1 MHWLTRDAR
10 YTVENTLKARWV
22 PRNLALAAM
31 MLWLV
36 GCSSGSDS
44 GEPVVSPSA
53 SPTAAAS
60 PSPSPSAS
68 PSPSPAVTL
77 SPSPSPDTSPAPTA
91 TPTGSPAVTPGNTP
105 APSPSTTPSATP
117 SPAPTI
123 TASPSATPSPTPLGT
138 PSPAPT
144 AATYVPI
151 TGVVQKGL
159 FNQLNMNAR
168 QLNQQGGGVR
178 QLPVSVNNQG
188 GYQMQAP
195 VGALIELEATGQFV
209 DELSGETITLETP
222 LYTLFRVAG
231 PQTENINILTHIM
244 RGMALKP
251 PPGFSGGAG
260 ALSQRLP
267 LVENKL
273 RNGLGFAAGVDLNTL
288 DFSKIKDDAD
298 LSDPHLSL
306 LLLSAAL
313 MNEQRLSGRMPVAWE
328 VINKQLGQGKIDI
341 VDLFDL
347 FNGWDARE
355 LERLIRLA
363 GQIVL
368 PNLQIPDDM
377 VWVCN
382 LICSWQ
388 PQPGISIAGTS
399 AFESYGELVMVVR
412 RSGDF
417 SDERQINL
425 HATSGSALDG
435 IDFVGGSRVVTLPAN
450 VRDVRVSIPLLI
462 DDVSEG
468 VEQFQVQ
475 IDGDESIN
483 NASASAGITDQEP
496 PGLRRDDGTSV
507 DLARACFVSAGAA
520 AELRDEPCQNP
531 VNALEGLVGD
541 DAELALRLAIVL
553 QTSCNSG
560 GNRCAARMRDWP
572 VELTLYV
579 VDAQQSVQAQAA
591 MGTYAY
597 FGADVLYLDDPLSD
611 APQILVSLAGQALQ
625 DLLDVARAS
634 PGYRLR
640 LQVDGAF
647 VDAPIV
653 AELPLLI
660 PLEDEVQFGDLRL
673 PLLPGN
679 IVLDDAPG
687 ALCPSGDVLLDGRYL
702 TYQPGFDDATLR
714 ALGSDPQA
722 ADAPYVLGGQICVS
736 LTPNAGRSA
745 ITATDADIDLSESLW
760 PLPDGHGTELPQLP
774 GVLLPMLYVGN
785 TATPLTLMTEWLP
798 FGMRIDGGRL
808 TENGAQLSVNGLRF
822 LQHRAM
828 SSQDPRHDLSL
839 LASNDVLYQSSVSSS
854 LKLTPQGLDGTLSFA
869 GGNGR
874 ISVPAGQISWDAF
887 NVYLR
892 ETRFYEWESP
902 VVTYRFD
909 QSADC
914 RDAGC
919 LAGTALPYEVRGQL
933 IRDDKGFAVGDVL
946 VQATQQPAFGRKG
959 EGRFAFARPDDLMT
973 DDRATLALAGY
984 RFDAQSDVVS
994 ALNAHL
1000 NFGGN
1005 GLEIHPVGSEAYR
1018 LGNYAPIGLSVGP
1031 QIYSDA
1037 TGVPQL
1043 GGGRSLAGKALRVD
1057 SGGDISNLSASVATK
1072 YVLRPGGFTGVF
1084 NANLGGAGQT
1094 LRLSGYDMAMSRFAI
1109 RAVDNQI
1116 DETTWLDGGFDL
1128 AGDAQISDILFAGLQ
1143 IDCAANL
1150 GQGRLVFEL
1159 CDQSDDNG
1167 NGVVDENCPTALGSW
1182 QMPSVIGSLKFTDA
1196 SGDVAA
1202 QCGDDPLFATLSQSV
1217 HALAL
1222 DRPIAMQIGWSP
1234 DGYVRFQ
1241 QSRGLGEF
1249 ALDATQDK
1257 AGFATQVS
1265 KARLNCVDGNANDR
1279 LLSCTDFSGGQ
1290 EAAFAWM
1297 DGEALVGLPFW
1308 NAVEADYRLF
1318 NSVNFGLSLDG
1329 YVAAPSALLP
1339 RGELDGQNLARN
1351 NQALMAGLADNS
1363 ALQFD
1368 VSYSWG
1374 NTGFGFRL
1382 PAYFA
1387 PMGLDGRELSSFI
1400 GVRKSIDLLVLEAGA
1415 GINFIESD
1423 RTKFSFGASADIQA
1437 LQELQ
1442 IQMDLGNPDSLAKV
1456 DALLIKSRVVKG
1468 PVLEPLFSDIQ
1479 DKLNVVNRFAG
1490 RGLDTLTEEGLT
1502 RSLEEGGEAIGSLS
1516 PYREDPLVT
1525 LSKGLAELHSAPDQ
1539 VIGLLRSEI
1548 LQPTLSLLD
1557 QAEQSV
1563 REPGLRLLSEVE
1575 NWQLDPSPLPQV
1587 PAEVRSALTQLSA
1600 ASGQLHSG
1608 LSQVAGRIGDEVARA
1623 QSVVAQGQ
1631 DAVAKIEYSLAEID
1645 SLLRQASQVV
1655 STVCGGSLTGEA
1667 SGYVAQL
1674 FASLDVMRTVLN
1686 LAKGSDLL
1694 VPIIQLAAQ
1703 DETLAQALQDGQQ
1716 AVSRNAQDL
1725 LERLGEV
1732 EERLKTSVCSSQVAD
1747 MMTEADDLLDQ
1758 IDTEVQRVSGVL
1770 NTASSQL
1777 DQLSALTTTVRD
1789 QIVAPLNTFNQTL
1802 ARAEDMLDQIDQ
1814 QVANPPD
1821 AADVKALLDD
1831 YITGSALFASGLGV
1845 VHPMVNTVIADPRDP
1860 AQVDIL
1866 DFLAAQIT
1874 QRVESEFD
1882 QVERTIRTQLAG
1894 VLPGASYSPDELRR
1908 MLVMALMDAPPVR
1921 NLRAEAD
1928 KQMAELRYKLNS
1940 LVLDVTDQVNMAVK
1954 GAVAKVEGE
1963 INELLAD
1970 ATAPLKA
1977 IPLQSASMDGFAVI
1991 AGDELER
1998 AHLGAQWTM
2007 GADAEGQ
2014 DPKTFGAAL
2023 DAVSWSANNKT
2034 GGCSIPQGQSRLDVT
2049 LSAFNL
2055 PARFGSSDITM
2066 KKIYMGFTLDQSG
2079 NSGIVPKGVFGGL
2092 QTQGEIAFTEFKI
2105 FDPAFA
2111 AGVGDRETYVG
2122 AAAGA
2127 VFSAI
2132 AVEAAFLAGRTCNQD
2147 ILLELDPN
2155 VAQFIPIPDSGFF
2168 GAYVRGSAS
2177 IPVWTNGCPLTIGVA
2192 ADAGAWL
2199 LAGPPLT
2206 VGGLVGGGAYG
2217 KVGCVGAIRGQIRAL
2232 GTVNTDGDFVF
2243 AGEGFGAAGLG
2254 LCEPA
2259 GWTSVER
2266 SRADSFCG
2274 TADARI
2280 AASFDGSWKLLDM
2293 SISAL
2298 H

>member
-10 YTVENTLKARWV
+10 YTVANTLNLGSV
-22 PRNLALAAM
+22 PRNLALAGAL
-31 MLWLV
+31 LWLA
-36 GCSSGSDS
+36 GCSSGSDGTTPS
-44 GEPVVSPSA
+44 ASPSASPTPVVSPSA
-53 SPTAAAS
+53 TPSAGPTS
-60 PSPSPSAS
+60 TPTSTPSPNPSASPSAS
-68 PSPSPAVTL
+68 PSPSPGGTPTGTVAPT
-77 SPSPSPDTSPAPTA
+77 PSPTATATATPSAAPTA
-91 TPTGSPAVTPGNTP
+91 SPST
-105 APSPSTTPSATP
+105 APSPTPSATP
-117 SPAPTI
+117 T
-123 TASPSATPSPTPLGT
+123 PTPT
-138 PSPAPT
+138 PT
-144 AATYVPI
+144 TYAPI

-159 FNQLNMNAR
+159 FNQLNMKAR
-168 QLNQQGGGVR
+168 MLNQQGGVQG
-178 QLPVSVNNQG
+178 QLPVNVNNQG
-188 GYQMQAP
+188 GFQLQAP
-195 VGALIELEATGQFV
+195 LGALVELEATGQFV
-209 DELSGETITLETP
+209 DELSGENITLETP
-222 LYTLFRVAG
+222 LYTLFRVSG
-231 PQTENINILTHIM
+231 PQTENINIISHIK
-244 RGMALKP
+244 RGMALNP
-251 PPGFSGGAG
+251 PPGFSGGSG
-260 ALSQRLP
+260 GLSQRLP
-267 LVENKL
+267 QIEQNL
-273 RNGLGFAAGVDLNTL
+273 RNGLGFESGVDLSTL
-288 DFSKIKDDAD
+288 DFGKIKEGAD

-313 MNEQRLSGRMPVAWE
+313 MDEQRLSGRMPVAWE
-328 VINKQLGQGKIDI
+328 VINKQLGEGAIDI
-341 VDLFDL
+341 VDVFDL
-347 FNGWDARE
+347 FNGWDAQE

-363 GQIVL
+363 GQIGL
-368 PNLQIPDDM
+368 PNLQIPNDM
-377 VWVCN
+377 VWVCD
-382 LICSWQ
+382 LICTWQ
-388 PQPGISIAGTS
+388 PKPGISIAGTS

-425 HATSGSALDG
+425 HTTSDSAIDG

-468 VEQFQVQ
+468 TEQFHIQ
-475 IDGDESIN
+475 IDGDETIN
-483 NASASAGITDQEP
+483 NASASAGIADQEP
-496 PGLRRDDGTSV
+496 PGLRRDDGTTI

-520 AELRDEPCQNP
+520 ADLRETPCQNP
-531 VNALEGLVGD
+531 VNPLEGLVGD

-553 QTSCNSG
+553 QASCNSG
-560 GNRCAARMRDWP
+560 AASCSERARDWP

-579 VDAQQSVQAQAA
+579 VDSQDSVQAQAA

-597 FGADVLYLDDPLSD
+597 FGADVLHADDSLSD
-611 APQILVSLAGQALQ
+611 APQILVSLADQPLQ
-625 DLLDVARAS
+625 NLLDLARANT
-634 PGYRLR
+634 GYRLR
-640 LQVDGAF
+640 LQVEGQF
-647 VDAPIV
+647 LDAPIL
-653 AELPLLI
+653 AQLPLLV

-679 IVLDDAPG
+679 IVLNDAPG
-687 ALCPSGDVLLDGRYL
+687 ARCPSGDVLLDGRYL
-702 TYQPGFDDATLR
+702 TYQPGFDDAALR
-714 ALGSDPQA
+714 ALGSNPQA
-722 ADAPYVLGGQICVS
+722 ADAPYVLEGEICVS
-736 LTPNAGRSA
+736 LTPNGGRSA
-745 ITATDADIDLSESLW
+745 ITATDADIDLAESLW
-760 PLPDGHGTELPQLP
+760 PLPEGHGTELPQLP
-774 GVLLPMLYVGN
+774 GVLLPVLYVGN
-785 TATPLTLMTEWLP
+785 ASTPLTLMTEWLP
-798 FGMRIDGGRL
+798 FGLRIDGGRL

-822 LQHRAM
+822 LQHRTM

-839 LASNDVLYQSSVSSS
+839 LASNDVFYRGSISTS
-854 LKLTPQGLDGTLSFA
+854 LKLTPQGLDGTLAFPA
-869 GGNGR
+869 GSGR
-874 ISVPAGQISWDAF
+874 ISVPAGHVSWDGF
-887 NVYLR
+887 SVDLR
-892 ETRFYEWESP
+892 ETRFYEWGSP
-902 VVTYRFD
+902 ILTYRFD

-919 LAGTALPYEVRGQL
+919 LAGSALPYEVRGQP
-933 IRDDKGFAVGDVL
+933 IRDENGFAVGDVV
-946 VQATQQPAFGRKG
+946 VQTAQQPAFGRKG
-959 EGRFAFARPDDLMT
+959 VGRYAFARPDDLMAG
-973 DDRATLALAGY
+973 DSAKLALAGY

-994 ALNAHL
+994 TLSAHL

-1005 GLEIHPVGSEAYR
+1005 GVEIHPVGSEAYR

-1043 GGGRSLAGKALRVD
+1043 GSGRSLAGKPLRVD
-1057 SGGDISNLSASVATK
+1057 SGGDVSNLSASVATK

-1094 LRLSGYDMAMSRFAI
+1094 MRLSGYDMDMSRFAI
-1109 RAVDNQI
+1109 RAVDNQVDDI
-1116 DETTWLDGGFDL
+1116 TWLDGGFDL
-1128 AGDAQISDILFAGLQ
+1128 AGDAKISDILFAGLQ

-1196 SGDVAA
+1196 SGASAA
-1202 QCGDDPLFATLSQSV
+1202 QCGDDALFATLSQSV
-1217 HALAL
+1217 HPLAL

-1234 DGYVRFQ
+1234 EGYVRFQ

-1249 ALDATQDK
+1249 ELDATQDK
-1257 AGFATQVS
+1257 VGFATQVS

-1279 LLSCTDFSGGQ
+1279 LLTCTDYSAGQ

-1297 DGEALVGLPFW
+1297 DGESLVGLPFW
-1308 NAVEADYRLF
+1308 NAVETDYRLF
-1318 NSVNFGLSLDG
+1318 NTLNFGLAPDG

-1339 RGELDGQNLARN
+1339 RGELDDQNLARN

-1490 RGLDTLTEEGLT
+1490 RGLDTLIEEGLT
-1502 RSLEEGGEAIGSLS
+1502 RSLEEGGEAIGALS

-1548 LQPTLSLLD
+1548 LQPTFALLD

-1587 PAEVRSALTQLSA
+1587 PTEVRTALTQLSA

-1608 LSQVAGRIGDEVARA
+1608 LDQVAGRIGDEVSRA
-1623 QSVVAQGQ
+1623 KSVVTQGQ
-1631 DAVAKIEYSLAEID
+1631 DAVAKIDYSLAEID
-1645 SLLRQASQVV
+1645 SLLRQASQVI

-1747 MMTEADDLLDQ
+1747 MMTEADDLLSQ
-1758 IDTEVQRVSGVL
+1758 IDTEVQRVSAVL

-1789 QIVAPLNTFNQTL
+1789 QVVAPLNTFNQTL
-1802 ARAEDMLDQIDQ
+1802 ARAEDMLNQIDQ

-1860 AQVDIL
+1860 SQVDIL
-1866 DFLAAQIT
+1866 DFLSAQIT

-1882 QVERTIRTQLAG
+1882 EVERAIRTQLAG
-1894 VLPGASYSPDELRR
+1894 VLPGASYSPEELRR

-1921 NLRAEAD
+1921 NLRTEAD

-1963 INELLAD
+1963 INDLLAD

-2023 DAVSWSANNKT
+2023 DAVSWSASNKT
-2034 GGCSIPQGQSRLDVT
+2034 GGCSIPEGQSRLDVT

-2168 GAYVRGSAS
+2168 GAYIRGSAS

-2192 ADAGAWL
+2192 ADAGAWV